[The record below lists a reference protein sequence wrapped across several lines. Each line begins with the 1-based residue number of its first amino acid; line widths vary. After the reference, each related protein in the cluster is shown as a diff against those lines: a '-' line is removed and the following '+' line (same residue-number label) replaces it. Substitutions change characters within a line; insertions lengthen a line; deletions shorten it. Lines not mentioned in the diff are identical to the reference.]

1 MRIEINLATHAYED
15 ARRFVRQWAITVALV
30 LLVTGVL
37 SYGAFV
43 RLKEWRV
50 EQNRINALQ
59 AQIDHGDREIA
70 EAQAFLNRPE
80 NRDMRDKS
88 QILNELIVRKAF
100 SWTQVFSD
108 LERIMPPRLH
118 VVSIRPELNPE
129 NQLELRMVVAGESS
143 ERALD
148 LVRRMERSPRFR
160 QPAIL
165 AQAAQEAGQSKGDKV
180 HFDISAVYVPAL
192 AREAQRV
199 TGQVAHSQTSA
210 PQPGGGE

>member
-1 MRIEINLATHAYED
+1 MRIDINLATHAYED
-15 ARRFVRQWAITVALV
+15 ARRFMRQWAITVVLV
-30 LLVTGVL
+30 LLLTGVL

-43 RLKEWRV
+43 RIKEWRV
-50 EQNRINALQ
+50 EQNRINYLQ
-59 AQIDHGDREIA
+59 AQIAQGDREIA

-118 VVSIRPELNPE
+118 VVSIRPELNIE

-160 QPAIL
+160 QPTIL
-165 AQAAQEAGQSKGDKV
+165 AQAAQDAGQTSGDKV

-192 AREAQRV
+192 PREAQRV
-199 TGQVAHSQTSA
+199 TGQVANSE
-210 PQPGGGE
+210 QPAAQSGGGE